1 MKLSLIC
8 LIFLGACAQTEPVTS
23 QDELLFQGETIKV
36 MAWNI
41 WHGGREDGEQVG
53 VQRTIDVIR
62 DSGADLV
69 AMQETYGS
77 GEMISEAL
85 GYYFA
90 PRGTNVSIH
99 SRYPVIADVS
109 VFQEFK
115 CVGAVVELPD
125 GSPLVF
131 YSIWLPFNGDIWLPG
146 SRANRPIPEMLAVC
160 QPSADDLAKILPLI
174 DAKLEVLGF
183 ADAPL
188 IIAGDFNSMSH
199 LDYTID
205 AASQH
210 GGLVIPWPTSRL
222 MTDAGFT
229 DSYRQVRPNVRR
241 NRDRTWSPRF
251 RDQEQDRIA
260 FIYYR
265 GSLTPTQADVLQAH
279 PDGFPS
285 DHSAVSTNFM
295 LSSNSTGGP
304 ACI

>member
-1 MKLSLIC
+1 MKPL
-8 LIFLGACAQTEPVTS
+8 LIFIIFWGACTQPNPVAP
-23 QDELLFQGETIKV
+23 QEELSAQGEALNV

-53 VQRTIDVIR
+53 VQKTIDVIR

-77 GEMISEAL
+77 GEIISKAL
-85 GYYFA
+85 GFYFA

-109 VFQEFK
+109 VFEEFK

-131 YSIWLPFNGDIWLPG
+131 YSIWLPFQGDIWLPDT
-146 SRANRPIPEMLAVC
+146 RASKTIPEMLAVC
-160 QPSADDLAKILPLI
+160 QPSADDLEKILSLI
-174 DAKLEVLGF
+174 DSKLEVLGF
-183 ADAPL
+183 HDAPVIL
-188 IIAGDFNSMSH
+188 AGDFNSMSH

-205 AASQH
+205 AAPQY

-222 MTDAGFT
+222 ITDAGFV

-251 RDQEQDRIA
+251 REQEKDRID
-260 FIYYR
+260 FIYFR
-265 GSLTPTQADVLQAH
+265 GDLAPTQADVIQSH
-279 PDGFPS
+279 SDGFPS
-285 DHSAVSTNFM
+285 DHAAVTTSFRLPHAAM
-295 LSSNSTGGP
+295 VKS
-304 ACI
+304 